1 MHKIMYRFVILFGMS
16 IIFIGCSKPCKTHC
30 VMLGKVKDSFN
41 TEYDERNYYVDE
53 KAKVQTGIASYYASC
68 MNGKYTASG
77 ETCNIDAYTAAHR
90 SLPFGTIIRVTMLQ
104 NGKSVLVK
112 VNDRGPH
119 VRGRV
124 VDVSP
129 AAARKI
135 GLDRA
140 GVAKVTIEK
149 LKKLL

>member
-1 MHKIMYRFVILFGMS
+1 MYRFIILFCVS
-16 IIFIGCSKPCKTHC
+16 ITLVGCSKSCKSDS
-30 VMLGKVKDSFN
+30 VMLTKAKDSFN
-41 TEYDERNYYVDE
+41 AEYDEKNYYVDE
-53 KAKVQTGIASYYASC
+53 KVKVQIGIASYYASC
-68 MNGKYTASG
+68 MNGRYTASG
-77 ETCNIDAYTAAHR
+77 EICNTDSYTAAHR

-104 NGKSVLVK
+104 NGKSVLLK

-135 GLDRA
+135 GLARA
-140 GVAKVTIEK
+140 GVAKVKIEK
-149 LKKLL
+149 LKKLQ